1 MRMTSTIA
9 EPSLRALP
17 LRCGNCGAESEPA
30 PQAICGECLGPL
42 EPLYDPAR
50 RLPTRATI
58 AARPAS
64 LWRYRDLIGLFV
76 KRDFTA
82 KYKQTL
88 LGPLW
93 HFIQPIL
100 STIVSFLLFNVV
112 AGIGTNGV
120 NPVLFQMSGIIIWG
134 YFAACLTTTSSTFIS
149 NAGIFGKV
157 YFPRLVSPISVV
169 ISQLIQ
175 FGIQF
180 LLLLCCM
187 VYFAI
192 TGSTSIQQL
201 VTSNWL
207 LIPLILLIMAGMG
220 LGLGILISSLT
231 TKYRDLTVLVGFGV
245 QLLMFG
251 SAVNYPMSA
260 LAPLAEK
267 HQWILTAIT
276 YNPVANV
283 IEIFRNAMLNIPQ
296 QNLLQGL
303 AYSSAWMLVLLT
315 LGIRMFSRVERS
327 FMDTV

>member
-1 MRMTSTIA
+1 LNSETIIQ
-9 EPSLRALP
+9 PGRS
-17 LRCGNCGAESEPA
+17 
-30 PQAICGECLGPL
+30 
-42 EPLYDPAR
+42 AR
-50 RLPTRATI
+50 THL
-58 AARPAS
+58 S
-64 LWRYRDLIGLFV
+64 DLWRYRDLIGLFV

-134 YFAACLTTTSSTFIS
+134 YFAACLTSSSSTFVS

-187 VYFAI
+187 VFFAFQPVNS
-192 TGSTSIQQL
+192 STHQL
-201 VTSNWL
+201 VNANWL

-283 IEIFRNAMLNIPQ
+283 IEIFRNAMLNIPMH
-296 QNLLQGL
+296 NLWQGL

-315 LGIRMFSRVERS
+315 LGIWMFGRVERS

>member
-1 MRMTSTIA
+1 MKSDIKPQQA
-9 EPSLRALP
+9 NPP
-17 LRCGNCGAESEPA
+17 LGGA
-30 PQAICGECLGPL
+30 GG
-42 EPLYDPAR
+42 
-50 RLPTRATI
+50 ATI
-58 AARPAS
+58 IIQPGRTPRTYLTD

-82 KYKQTL
+82 KYKQTI

-93 HFIQPIL
+93 HFIQPAL
-100 STIVSFLLFNVV
+100 TTAVSVLLFNVV

-120 NPVLFQMSGIIIWG
+120 NPVLFQMSGIIIWS
-134 YFAACLTTTSSTFIS
+134 YFAACLTQTSTTFIA

-175 FGIQF
+175 FGIQ
-180 LLLLCCM
+180 LLLLICVM
-187 VYFAI
+187 LYFALQ
-192 TGSTSIQQL
+192 TGNWHVATA
-201 VTSNWL
+201 NWL
-207 LIPLILLIMAGMG
+207 LVPLVLMLMAGMG
-220 LGLGILISSLT
+220 LALGILISSVT
-231 TKYRDLTVLVGFGV
+231 TKYRDLTVLIGFGV

-260 LAPLAEK
+260 LAPLAQK

-276 YNPVANV
+276 YNPVANM

-296 QNLLQGL
+296 PHLLQGL
-303 AYSSAWMLVLLT
+303 AYSGAWMLVLLT
-315 LGIRMFSRVERS
+315 LGIRLFSRVERS